1 MCTHSHSLKFQLTVT
16 PLGVLKKTCILMK
29 NNSVLDH

>member
-16 PLGVLKKTCILMK
+16 PLGVLKKNMHFNEK
-29 NNSVLDH
+29 